1 MRAYTLTRVFVSSI
15 SAAAAYKSFLFR
27 DALIFLQCGAIRTE
41 GSISRSVV
49 TADGVLLCVYRE
61 IFCVCV
67 CLLACNKHKI
77 QLTTIMNCTVCVALG
92 KIMIIRFTVIDLAVF
107 RHTQLTL
114 IMHLTVR
121 I

>member
-1 MRAYTLTRVFVSSI
+1 M
-15 SAAAAYKSFLFR
+15 
-27 DALIFLQCGAIRTE
+27 
-41 GSISRSVV
+41 
-49 TADGVLLCVYRE
+49 
-61 IFCVCV
+61 

-77 QLTTIMNCTVCVALG
+77 QLSTIMNCTVCVALG
-92 KIMIIRFTVIDLAVF
+92 KIMIIRFTVIDPAVF